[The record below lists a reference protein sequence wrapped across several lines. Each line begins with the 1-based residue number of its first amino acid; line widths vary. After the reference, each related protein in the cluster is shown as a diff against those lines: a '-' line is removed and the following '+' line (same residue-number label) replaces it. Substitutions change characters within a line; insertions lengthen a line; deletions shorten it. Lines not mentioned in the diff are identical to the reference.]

1 MFLLAHPN
9 NKQLR
14 YDTFEFFG
22 ELQIIFG
29 ESVATGKNAIGLC
42 DCTDAH
48 TYKAG
53 EKPREE
59 YVDDF
64 DKGYEY
70 DTRTHHESSEHYAP
84 FMSHGTSEN
93 HIEKQI

>member
-1 MFLLAHPN
+1 MIHLNFLASCKSYLG
-9 NKQLR
+9 KVLLL
-14 YDTFEFFG
+14 E
-22 ELQIIFG
+22 
-29 ESVATGKNAIGLC
+29 KNAIGLC

-70 DTRTHHESSEHYAP
+70 DTTTHHESSEHYAP
-84 FMSHGTSEN
+84 FMFHGTSEN